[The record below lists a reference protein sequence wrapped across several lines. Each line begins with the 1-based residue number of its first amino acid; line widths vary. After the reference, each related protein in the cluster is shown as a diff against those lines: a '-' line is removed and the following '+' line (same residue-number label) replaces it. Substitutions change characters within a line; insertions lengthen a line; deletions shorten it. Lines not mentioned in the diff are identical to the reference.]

1 MSESDA
7 VWPFF
12 VTCVLGLSLSF
23 SESSLFFLSNFWTLP
38 VTSFELDADADEPI
52 DEPVALEPVSLDWPI
67 DEPEPVWPVVEPLE
81 PPYVDDPDVPEPVP

>member
-12 VTCVLGLSLSF
+12 VTCVLGLSFSL

-38 VTSFELDADADEPI
+38 VTSFELDADAEEPI
-52 DEPVALEPVSLDWPI
+52 ADPDVLPALELVSLGLPI
-67 DEPEPVWPVVEPLE
+67 DPLVEPGLVDLSVVEPLE
-81 PPYVDDPDVPEPVP
+81 PVP